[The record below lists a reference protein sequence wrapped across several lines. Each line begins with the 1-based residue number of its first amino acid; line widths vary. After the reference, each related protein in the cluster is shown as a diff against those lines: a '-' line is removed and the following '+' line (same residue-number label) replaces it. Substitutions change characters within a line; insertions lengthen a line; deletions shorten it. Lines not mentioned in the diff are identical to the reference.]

1 MILLAPLY
9 KEIKLGF
16 ESPSPIVENFRIFN
30 EKKLD
35 KLTILSTKNEILAKL
50 EKNNS

>member
-1 MILLAPLY
+1 MILLALLY

-16 ESPSPIVENFRIFN
+16 EFPFPIVVNYRIFN
-30 EKKLD
+30 E
-35 KLTILSTKNEILAKL
+35 IVFGISTKNEILAKL